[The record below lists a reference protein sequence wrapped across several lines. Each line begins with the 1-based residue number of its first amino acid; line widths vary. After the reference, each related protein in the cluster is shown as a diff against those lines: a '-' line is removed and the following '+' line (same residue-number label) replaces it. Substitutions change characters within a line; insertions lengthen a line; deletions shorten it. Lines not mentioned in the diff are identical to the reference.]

1 MTFTAALLG
10 ASRRQL
16 VPWGRRKWAQPS
28 RMYHFPSPR
37 PRPPNPPTPGSGVRG
52 DGRNREEGSLGSSRG
67 GAMAWGPHAG
77 AGVSPAPIKCRE
89 SCMWPMFPARGAG
102 RGIRDH
108 FEGLR
113 EPPSGTFGVRNWI
126 PRRPQHGFRSFPRH
140 VSTTSFPWGR
150 RQWAQPS
157 RMYHFLSSWA
167 HPRPRPPKC
176 TTFLAAGPTPRPHP
190 QIRRPPGPACGEARG
205 N

>member
-1 MTFTAALLG
+1 MGAAL
-10 ASRRQL
+10 S
-16 VPWGRRKWAQPS
+16 
-28 RMYHFPSPR
+28 
-37 PRPPNPPTPGSGVRG
+37 NPPTPGSGVRG

-67 GAMAWGPHAG
+67 GAMAWGCHAG
-77 AGVSPAPIKCRE
+77 EGPSPAPMKCRE

-102 RGIRDH
+102 RGIQDR

-150 RQWAQPS
+150 RQWAHPS
-157 RMYHFLSSWA
+157 RMQSASELFSQVYFEKPQSSPLPTDWLTA
-167 HPRPRPPKC
+167 SRRLLHKALRINRVSCVSCP
-176 TTFLAAGPTPRPHP
+176 LAGGVYT
-190 QIRRPPGPACGEARG
+190 CL
-205 N
+205 